1 MTSANPDN
9 TRCAWEDFPVG
20 GVREFGAMPVTREAV
35 IAFAS
40 QFDPQPFHLD
50 EEAAKQSLF
59 GKLSASGWHTCA
71 MMMRMT
77 CDAVLLNST
86 SLGSPGM
93 DNVRWHKPVFPGD
106 VLGVRLTTLDARPM
120 ASRPSVGLV
129 LSNWEVLN
137 QHREV
142 VLSLQGWGMFG
153 RRAPAEPASAATA

>member
-1 MTSANPDN
+1 MTFATPDN
-9 TRCAWEDFPVG
+9 IRWAWEDFPVG
-20 GVREFGAMPVTREAV
+20 SVREFGAMPVTREAV
-35 IAFAS
+35 IAFAA

-50 EEAAKQSLF
+50 EEAAEKSLF

-93 DNVRWHKPVFPGD
+93 DNVRWHTPVFPGD
-106 VLGVRLTTLDARPM
+106 VLSVRLTTLEARPM

-129 LSNWEVLN
+129 LSKWEVLN

-153 RRAPAEPASAATA
+153 RRVPADPASAKAA

>member
-20 GVREFGAMPVTREAV
+20 SMREFGAMPVTREAV

-120 ASRPSVGLV
+120 ASRPGVGLV
-129 LSNWEVLN
+129 LSKWEVLN

-142 VLSLQGWGMFG
+142 VLSLQGWGMYG